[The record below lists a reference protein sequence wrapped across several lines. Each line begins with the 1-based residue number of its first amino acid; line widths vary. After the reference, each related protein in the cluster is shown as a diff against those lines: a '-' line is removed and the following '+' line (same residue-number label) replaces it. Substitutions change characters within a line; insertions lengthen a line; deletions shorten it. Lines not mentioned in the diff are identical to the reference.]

1 MKIAL
6 LWDLDGTLLDTLTDL
21 KDATNYALQQ
31 HGFPTRSLEEIRSFV
46 GNGARRQIHLSLP
59 DGTDEAT
66 EAQVLAT
73 YQAYYANH
81 AQVKT
86 CPYPGVLEALEEL
99 GKRYPMAVV
108 SNKPDFAVKPLCK
121 QFFGDIFA
129 LGEVPGC
136 PRKPAPDMLHKALEA
151 LGADTCVY
159 IGDSEVDVI
168 TAKNAGYPCLTV
180 LWGFRDRDCLEQ
192 AGATHFC
199 ALPADL
205 PQAINALVTEHYLN
219 D

>member
-31 HGFPTRSLEEIRSFV
+31 HGCPTRTLEEIRSFV

-59 DGTDEAT
+59 EGADEAL
-66 EAQVLAT
+66 EEQVLAT
-73 YQAYYANH
+73 YQAYYAQH
-81 AQVKT
+81 SQVKT
-86 CPYPGVLEALEEL
+86 CPYPGVLEALEAL

-129 LGEVPGC
+129 LGEIPGC
-136 PRKPAPDMLHKALEA
+136 PRKPAPDMLHRALDA

-199 ALPADL
+199 QTPEDL
-205 PQAINALVTEHYLN
+205 PQSIDDLVKTI
-219 D
+219 